1 MVESETLT
9 LFAGNANPALAH
21 DIARHLTTPL
31 GRAYV
36 GRFSDGEVNIELMEN
51 VRGRD
56 VFIVQPTCPPTND
69 HLMELLVMVDACRR
83 ASAARITAV
92 VPYFGYSRQD
102 QPITETLGFALAE
115 VSPGFALFTMTP
127 QFRHYNP
134 IGTVHGGVAATL
146 LDSCMSC
153 AVQTTMEAGLGY
165 TTLEI
170 KVNMVR
176 PITEKT
182 GPIRAEGRSLHT
194 GRRSAT
200 AEGKILD
207 ANGTLLAH
215 GTTTCI
221 VFPL

>member
-1 MVESETLT
+1 MPEAGSNIGVPPLT
-9 LFAGNANPALAH
+9 LLKDMSGLEFLRRIV
-21 DIARHLTTPL
+21 D
-31 GRAYV
+31 GRLP
-36 GRFSDGEVNIELMEN
+36 R
-51 VRGRD
+51 
-56 VFIVQPTCPPTND
+56 P
-69 HLMELLVMVDACRR
+69 
-83 ASAARITAV
+83 
-92 VPYFGYSRQD
+92 
-102 QPITETLGFALAE
+102 PITETLGFDLAE

-153 AVQTTMEAGLGY
+153 AVQTTIEAGLGY

-182 GPIRAEGRSLHT
+182 GPVRAEGRALHT

-207 ANGTLLAH
+207 AAGTLLAH

>member
-1 MVESETLT
+1 
-9 LFAGNANPALAH
+9 
-21 DIARHLTTPL
+21 
-31 GRAYV
+31 
-36 GRFSDGEVNIELMEN
+36 
-51 VRGRD
+51 
-56 VFIVQPTCPPTND
+56 
-69 HLMELLVMVDACRR
+69 
-83 ASAARITAV
+83 
-92 VPYFGYSRQD
+92 
-102 QPITETLGFALAE
+102 
-115 VSPGFALFTMTP
+115 MTP

-153 AVQTTMEAGLGY
+153 AVQTTMQAGTGY

-176 PITEKT
+176 PITETT
-182 GPIRAEGRSLHT
+182 GLIRAEGRSLHT

-207 ANGTLLAH
+207 SNGTLLAH

>member
-1 MVESETLT
+1 MPQAGSNIGVPPLT
-9 LFAGNANPALAH
+9 LLKDMSGLEFLRRIV
-21 DIARHLTTPL
+21 D
-31 GRAYV
+31 GRLP
-36 GRFSDGEVNIELMEN
+36 R
-51 VRGRD
+51 
-56 VFIVQPTCPPTND
+56 P
-69 HLMELLVMVDACRR
+69 
-83 ASAARITAV
+83 
-92 VPYFGYSRQD
+92 
-102 QPITETLGFALAE
+102 PITETLGFDLAE

-207 ANGTLLAH
+207 ATGTLLAH

>member
-1 MVESETLT
+1 MPQAGSNIGVPPLT
-9 LFAGNANPALAH
+9 LLKDMSGLEFLRRIV
-21 DIARHLTTPL
+21 D
-31 GRAYV
+31 GRLP
-36 GRFSDGEVNIELMEN
+36 R
-51 VRGRD
+51 
-56 VFIVQPTCPPTND
+56 P
-69 HLMELLVMVDACRR
+69 
-83 ASAARITAV
+83 
-92 VPYFGYSRQD
+92 
-102 QPITETLGFALAE
+102 PITETLGFDLAE

-153 AVQTTMEAGLGY
+153 AVQTTIEAGLGY

-182 GPIRAEGRSLHT
+182 GPVRAEGRSLHT

-207 ANGTLLAH
+207 ATGTLLAH

>member
-1 MVESETLT
+1 MPQAGSNIGVPPLT
-9 LFAGNANPALAH
+9 LLKDMSGLEFLRRIV
-21 DIARHLTTPL
+21 D
-31 GRAYV
+31 GRLP
-36 GRFSDGEVNIELMEN
+36 R
-51 VRGRD
+51 
-56 VFIVQPTCPPTND
+56 P
-69 HLMELLVMVDACRR
+69 
-83 ASAARITAV
+83 
-92 VPYFGYSRQD
+92 
-102 QPITETLGFALAE
+102 PITETLGFDLAE

-153 AVQTTMEAGLGY
+153 AVQTTIEAGLGY

-207 ANGTLLAH
+207 ATGTLLAH

>member
-1 MVESETLT
+1 MTQAAANIGVPPLT
-9 LFAGNANPALAH
+9 LLKEMSGLEFLRRIV
-21 DIARHLTTPL
+21 D
-31 GRAYV
+31 GRLP
-36 GRFSDGEVNIELMEN
+36 R
-51 VRGRD
+51 
-56 VFIVQPTCPPTND
+56 P
-69 HLMELLVMVDACRR
+69 
-83 ASAARITAV
+83 
-92 VPYFGYSRQD
+92 
-102 QPITETLGFALAE
+102 PITETLGFDLEE

-153 AVQTTMEAGLGY
+153 AVQTTMQAGTGY

-176 PITEKT
+176 PITETT
-182 GPIRAEGRSLHT
+182 GLIRAEGRSLHT

-207 ANGTLLAH
+207 AAGTLLAH

-221 VFPL
+221 VFLM

>member
-1 MVESETLT
+1 MPQAGSNIGVPPLT
-9 LFAGNANPALAH
+9 LLK
-21 DIARHLTTPL
+21 DISGLEFLTRIID
-31 GRAYV
+31 GRLP
-36 GRFSDGEVNIELMEN
+36 R
-51 VRGRD
+51 
-56 VFIVQPTCPPTND
+56 P
-69 HLMELLVMVDACRR
+69 
-83 ASAARITAV
+83 
-92 VPYFGYSRQD
+92 
-102 QPITETLGFALAE
+102 PITETLGFDLTE

-153 AVQTTMEAGLGY
+153 AVQTTIEAGLGY

-182 GPIRAEGRSLHT
+182 GPVRAEGRSLHT

-207 ANGTLLAH
+207 ATGTLLAH

>member
-1 MVESETLT
+1 MPQAGSNIGVPPLT
-9 LFAGNANPALAH
+9 LLKDMSGLEFLRRIV
-21 DIARHLTTPL
+21 D
-31 GRAYV
+31 GRLP
-36 GRFSDGEVNIELMEN
+36 R
-51 VRGRD
+51 
-56 VFIVQPTCPPTND
+56 P
-69 HLMELLVMVDACRR
+69 
-83 ASAARITAV
+83 
-92 VPYFGYSRQD
+92 
-102 QPITETLGFALAE
+102 PITETLGFDLAE

-153 AVQTTMEAGLGY
+153 AVQKTIEAGLGY

-207 ANGTLLAH
+207 ATGTLLAH

>member
-1 MVESETLT
+1 M
-9 LFAGNANPALAH
+9 
-21 DIARHLTTPL
+21 
-31 GRAYV
+31 
-36 GRFSDGEVNIELMEN
+36 
-51 VRGRD
+51 
-56 VFIVQPTCPPTND
+56 PTPPT
-69 HLMELLVMVDACRR
+69 EA
-83 ASAARITAV
+83 ASNIGVPPLSIMKDIGGLEFLTRIIDGRL
-92 VPYFGYSRQD
+92 PRP
-102 QPITETLGFALAE
+102 PITETLGFALAE

-127 QFRHYNP
+127 HFRHYNP

-153 AVQTTMEAGLGY
+153 AVQTTMEAGLAY